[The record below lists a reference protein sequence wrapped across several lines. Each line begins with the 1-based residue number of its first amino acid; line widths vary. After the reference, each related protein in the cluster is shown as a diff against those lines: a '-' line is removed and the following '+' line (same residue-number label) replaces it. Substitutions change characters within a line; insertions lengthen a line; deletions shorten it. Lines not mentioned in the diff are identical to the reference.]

1 MAEPG
6 SNLTRKDETVRGAIE
21 GLRQIPHTI
30 AKGVKR
36 VGRAVTEVTD
46 GMVSIVNNPP
56 ENPGAFSKA
65 PPYQEQAEGL
75 APIERTDEY
84 EKVHP
89 FAPYA
94 LSKRD
99 KNTILQKDNGII
111 SSQLDMRSLNTVR
124 IFTGIEMYNLSVRLN
139 TDTSMYNTSPIRD
152 GEEEV
157 FINSSPE
164 VVKKAPEI
172 IMTLTDFNHKYLK
185 WMDGEGTDTPDNIK
199 KRKRDL
205 KNLFKFVFN
214 NSKLNDLTTSFV
226 KKLQRIA
233 HTPLDTEDKLPC
245 QGSPLYED
253 FKRCLEYRLTEAKK
267 EMEVARATFGEMNSY
282 TQQKTIL
289 YDGINDLVRLM
300 NGGYTRGCIKYQ
312 YGNKSDYRVVMDLA
326 EQNRIM
332 RLFIRF
338 IQKNEPGYMNSGT
351 LQQSLKD
358 KEKFVGI
365 PSDTSTETFN
375 ALYNQLTEILESMRK
390 SQGPSSSEEIE
401 SLKGQLKEK
410 ELAILALESLLQI
423 SIQITHLNE
432 GSLELE
438 ERYQRVETKMESE
451 KLFQQYE
458 KFRGLLGGLRLNA
471 SMQGLIDC
479 GEKLSGIMI
488 QYSLRKD
495 ISAEERAE
503 AMKRLMDVDTVLSRY
518 NKNMDNMTVYKGLR
532 GLYEDIGRMIEKKYN
547 AGLGVN
553 PSGTPAASEH
563 VAASEP
569 ASPLAPSAP
578 APEPAS
584 SLAPSAPA
592 PEPAPA
598 PAPARAPAPAP
609 AHAPAPATTA
619 PPAPALASAPAATV
633 PAAALAPPLTENNF
647 SLIPISGNGWCFYA
661 SILRGLNEPF
671 DEPAC
676 LKFATEISNWLKAN
690 KKSIVH
696 KNTGTTLEG
705 MYEITPGN
713 SVIPVYCDQYTG
725 KKVNLDT
732 YIESS
737 ITQTATGGPC
747 VWAET
752 GVAGWA
758 AADLKKIQINVYN
771 DKYNNVETYSPT
783 TGKGKTTIHIINT
796 GKNHFDLLIPKNN
809 NQLPLNFGEGVRKLS
824 DEPATAPASA
834 RTVVQWANA
843 KGGPLFTNKPN
854 PGVQGGG
861 KPTPQQKLQAIFDIE
876 SNSDTKTY
884 CDTVLT
890 LLLIDMK
897 RKMYDFDANKFM
909 KKIGTS
915 LGKTK
920 SCPVVFHILKV
931 ILDEGMKQVIDSNA
945 YIFSPQKPLDYT
957 EDTFQ
962 NLEQRYAETFD
973 DSEKEAFEN
982 MTPIRY
988 YHRTPE
994 EFHDLLGDSPY
1005 ILSGHSED
1013 AEPEL
1018 RGVDVDGL
1026 YDEPLRMT
1034 ADEKNLLTC
1043 GGIPMGAIIF
1053 MYITAVANNKRS
1065 DILKSLQSEPLLE

>member
-1 MAEPG
+1 MADPG
-6 SNLTRKDETVRGAIE
+6 PILSPQKSLPKKIYNATVSFPKRLYDATRDQLHFAASTVGN
-21 GLRQIPHTI
+21 
-30 AKGVKR
+30 
-36 VGRAVTEVTD
+36 VTEPIYKAAVD
-46 GMVSIVNNPP
+46 VKESALYLINNPP
-56 ENPGAFSKA
+56 ENPGAFSTA
-65 PPYQEQAEGL
+65 PPRKGSEEGL

-124 IFTGIEMYNLSVRLN
+124 IFTGIEMYNLSVRLD
-139 TDTSMYNTSPIRD
+139 TDTSMYDSTPIRD

-185 WMDGEGTDTPDNIK
+185 WMDGEGRDTPDNIK

-267 EMEVARATFGEMNSY
+267 EMEVSRATFGEINSY

-300 NGGYTRGCIKYQ
+300 QGGYTRGCIKYQ

-332 RLFIRF
+332 RLFIQF
-338 IQKNEPGYMNSGT
+338 IQKKEPGYMNSGT
-351 LQQSLKD
+351 LQQRLKD

-365 PSDTSTETFN
+365 PSDGNTETFN

-390 SQGPSSSEEIE
+390 SQGLSSSEEIE

-479 GEKLSGIMI
+479 GEKLSGLMI

-503 AMKRLMDVDTVLSRY
+503 AWERLIEVDRVLSSG
-518 NKNMDNMTVYKGLR
+518 NPSLPVYSGLR
-532 GLYEDIGRMIEKKYN
+532 TLYEDVGRMIEKKYN
-547 AGLGVN
+547 AGLGFH
-553 PSGTPAASEH
+553 PH
-563 VAASEP
+563 
-569 ASPLAPSAP
+569 PSA
-578 APEPAS
+578 A
-584 SLAPSAPA
+584 
-592 PEPAPA
+592 APA
-598 PAPARAPAPAP
+598 PAPAAQAQAQ
-609 AHAPAPATTA
+609 AQ
-619 PPAPALASAPAATV
+619 
-633 PAAALAPPLTENNF
+633 PLTENKF
-647 SLIPISGNGWCFYA
+647 SLIPISGGGWCFYA

-671 DEPAC
+671 DDTAC

-690 KKSIVH
+690 KKTKVL
-696 KNTGTTLEG
+696 GETTLEE
-705 MYEITPGN
+705 MYNITPGN
-713 SVIPVYCDQYTG
+713 TNIPIYCPQYEG
-725 KKVNLDT
+725 KKVDFDT

-737 ITQTATGGPC
+737 IALSDTGGPC

-758 AADLKKIQINVYN
+758 AAELKKVQINVY
-771 DKYNNVETYSPT
+771 DDTYNHIATYSPI
-783 TGKGKTTIHIINT
+783 TGKAKTTIHIKNT

-809 NQLPLNFGEGVRKLS
+809 NQLPLNLAEDVRELA
-824 DEPATAPASA
+824 DQPAAPADQPPI
-834 RTVVQWANA
+834 V
-843 KGGPLFTNKPN
+843 KGG
-854 PGVQGGG
+854 GS

-909 KKIGTS
+909 KKLGTS

-945 YIFSPQKPLDYT
+945 YIFSPQKSLNYT
-957 EDTFQ
+957 EDTFK
-962 NLEQRYAETFD
+962 NLEQRYAESFD

-994 EFHDLLGDSPY
+994 QFHDLLGDSPY
-1005 ILSGHSED
+1005 ILSGHSEE

-1043 GGIPMGAIIF
+1043 GGIPLGAIIF

-1065 DILKSLQSEPLLE
+1065 DILKSLQSDPLLE

>member
-1 MAEPG
+1 MADPR
-6 SNLTRKDETVRGAIE
+6 SNLSPQESLG
-21 GLRQIPHTI
+21 
-30 AKGVKR
+30 KR
-36 VGRAVTEVTD
+36 VFKATQDKLHTLASSVGSVTEPIYKAAEDVTK
-46 GMVSIVNNPP
+46 SALHLIRHPP

-65 PPYQEQAEGL
+65 PPYEKPVEEIS
-75 APIERTDEY
+75 PIKRTDEY
-84 EKVHP
+84 EKKHP
-89 FAPYA
+89 FAPYS
-94 LSKRD
+94 LSKKN

-124 IFTGIEMYNLSVRLN
+124 IFTGIEVYNLSVRLDA
-139 TDTSMYNTSPIRD
+139 DTSMYNTTPIRD
-152 GEEEV
+152 KEGQV

-164 VVKKAPEI
+164 VVKKRPDI
-172 IMTLTDFNHKYLK
+172 IMTLTDFNEKYLK
-185 WMDGEGTDTPDNIK
+185 WMDGITDTQDNIK
-199 KRKRDL
+199 NRKRDL

-214 NSKLNDLTTSFV
+214 NSKINDVTTSFL

-245 QGSPLYED
+245 QGSQLYED
-253 FKRCLEYRLTEAKK
+253 FKRSLEYRLPEAKK
-267 EMEVARATFGEMNSY
+267 EMEVALATFGEMNSY
-282 TQQKTIL
+282 AQQKTIL
-289 YDGINDLVRLM
+289 YDGIDDLVRLM
-300 NGGYTRGCIKYQ
+300 SGGYARGCIKYE

-332 RLFIRF
+332 RLFIQF
-338 IQKNEPGYMNSGT
+338 IKKQESSGYMEPGT
-351 LQQSLKD
+351 LQERLKD
-358 KEKFVGI
+358 KDKYLGVASDAREGKFN
-365 PSDTSTETFN
+365 E
-375 ALYNQLTEILESMRK
+375 LYDELTGILESMRK

-401 SLKGQLKEK
+401 SLKEQLKEK
-410 ELAILALESLLQI
+410 DLAILALESLLQI

-432 GSLELE
+432 GYMELE

-451 KLFQQYE
+451 KLFEQYE
-458 KFRGLLGGLRLNA
+458 KFRGLLRGLRLNA
-471 SMQGLIDC
+471 SMQGLIEC
-479 GEKLSGIMI
+479 GEQLAEIMI
-488 QYSLRKD
+488 RYSVRKD
-495 ISAEERAE
+495 ISVQESFE
-503 AMKRLMDVDTVLSRY
+503 ARSILNEVREVLANNTSGGEIHHREIHNGLLSLYAHVD
-518 NKNMDNMTVYKGLR
+518 K
-532 GLYEDIGRMIEKKYN
+532 MIIDKFK
-547 AGLGVN
+547 AGLG
-553 PSGTPAASEH
+553 
-563 VAASEP
+563 P
-569 ASPLAPSAP
+569 ASVP
-578 APEPAS
+578 APGPAS
-584 SLAPSAPA
+584 VPA
-592 PEPAPA
+592 PGPAPA
-598 PAPARAPAPAP
+598 PMQTQTQGQTQSPV
-609 AHAPAPATTA
+609 
-619 PPAPALASAPAATV
+619 S
-633 PAAALAPPLTENNF
+633 ENTF
-647 SLIPISGNGWCFYA
+647 SKISIGGNGWCFYA

-676 LKFATEISNWLKAN
+676 LKFATEISEWLKAN
-690 KKSIVH
+690 KKTIVH
-696 KNTGTTLEG
+696 KNGGTTLEA

-713 SVIPVYCDQYTG
+713 SLIPVYCDQYAG
-725 KKVNLDT
+725 KKVDLDT

-758 AADLKKIQINVYN
+758 AADLKNIQIDVYN
-771 DKYNNVETYSPT
+771 DVYKNIERYSPT
-783 TGKGKTTIHIINT
+783 TGNPKTTINIINT

-809 NQLPLNFGEGVRKLS
+809 NQLPPNTDQANRRKY
-824 DEPATAPASA
+824 D
-834 RTVVQWANA
+834 Q
-843 KGGPLFTNKPN
+843 
-854 PGVQGGG
+854 QGG

-909 KKIGTS
+909 KKVGTS
-915 LGKTK
+915 LGDIKP
-920 SCPVVFHILKV
+920 CPVVFHILKV

-973 DSEKEAFEN
+973 DGEKEAFEN

-1005 ILSGHSED
+1005 FLSGHSDD

-1034 ADEKNLLTC
+1034 ADEKQLLTC
-1043 GGIPMGAIIF
+1043 RGIPLGAIIF

-1065 DILKSLQSEPLLE
+1065 ELLKSLQSDPLLE